1 MALSSFLT
9 FYQVLERPSGVSDSD
24 STLCPLRLFPLI
36 TTAKLKYLPPFFSE
50 VSSCG
55 YIMTQS
61 LLDFYG
67 IKSLLLQFVLM
78 VWEVLNFKFDFK
90 LFNVHAF
97 V

>member
-1 MALSSFLT
+1 
-9 FYQVLERPSGVSDSD
+9 
-24 STLCPLRLFPLI
+24 
-36 TTAKLKYLPPFFSE
+36 
-50 VSSCG
+50 
-55 YIMTQS
+55 MTQS